1 MCTRQLSVSRVSR
14 GLRTY
19 GYPEFS
25 VYSHQR
31 PRNTQ
36 SVERFQH
43 MGAAGCTRS
52 ITNSPLCVWAAFA
65 ARGSVGERAALTKT
79 RHNCARGLSVQKS
92 QPQSMDARF
101 GWETCV
107 CVQPASEAANRS
119 SNYSRASCARR
130 TIDAAPTASREGS
143 ASFWAHFRQKSSTLT
158 SDIAIVPAP
167 RATCTDRFCRAPSF
181 GGRESAR
188 RKAGPPAR
196 DDKLRERTN
205 GGLDVD

>member
-107 CVQPASEAANRS
+107 CVCSLPR
-119 SNYSRASCARR
+119 RRR
-130 TIDAAPTASREGS
+130 TDRAITAAPVVHAEQSMPRRLRRARGPLLFGRTS
-143 ASFWAHFRQKSSTLT
+143 AKR
-158 SDIAIVPAP
+158 VPH
-167 RATCTDRFCRAPSF
+167 
-181 GGRESAR
+181 
-188 RKAGPPAR
+188 
-196 DDKLRERTN
+196 
-205 GGLDVD
+205 